1 MHKTKVLEV
10 TSELKKYEKENMKK
24 EIEDMDIFL
33 EDEAPVEMLQEAT
46 NMTLENATEIM

>member
-1 MHKTKVLEV
+1 
-10 TSELKKYEKENMKK
+10 MKK

-33 EDEAPVEMLQEAT
+33 EDEVPAEMLQEAS